1 MAAFEEKKQELADL
15 GVKIFA
21 ASVDSEEHTA
31 EVAQSGISFPLGY
44 GVTRD
49 DVKALGQEERALL
62 RKHGVRFGQ
71 HNIFMPLLLKPAPT
85 RLRLILW
92 SLWEGFEVFPEAP
105 PPGLLSFRTTPL
117 ILG

>member
-21 ASVDSEEHTA
+21 ASVDSEAHTA

-49 DVKALGQEERALL
+49 DVKALGSWWDEKRDFVQPSEFMFRRNGQIIQSSYSSGPLARTRPEDVIELL
-62 RKHGVRFGQ
+62 GFLISRQRKQ
-71 HNIFMPLLLKPAPT
+71 
-85 RLRLILW
+85 
-92 SLWEGFEVFPEAP
+92 S
-105 PPGLLSFRTTPL
+105 
-117 ILG
+117 